1 MIWLNPWLLTGLA
14 AIVLPLVIHLA
25 MRRRPLSIEFPAV
38 HLVRQSSVAGGG
50 RTRLR
55 HLLLMALRMLIIA
68 ALVIMLARPV
78 QPDSSAFAGDGGG
91 GTRAAIVLCFD
102 NSPSM
107 GYNAGDRSS
116 LQQAVDQAESIIK
129 RLPAGSRAAIIDLQS
144 AGLVRQLQSDLS
156 AVRHDLRELKVEATS
171 RPIDRLIRSAAA
183 LLREAPEVRREIY
196 LFSDLQPAAIDGLAP
211 GVFADLGGIA
221 LCIIDLAPLEG
232 LNVALGLPRFSSP
245 LVSRGSRVAVSV
257 DVINGERQAGRTVL
271 LERDGR
277 IRDRRIVKLDAP
289 FARSRLDFLESA
301 ERLGPLQGRLL
312 IDEADA
318 LEADNVRF
326 FTLQAA
332 EPPSVLVV
340 GGRSTAPGRLSA
352 AQLVAKALSPDD
364 FAARPPVAVKMVA
377 LERLSAEQ
385 LSPYETVI
393 LCDPDDL
400 PATLVSQLDEYLG
413 DGGHLIC
420 IAGPH
425 MSRWAERYRNSSP
438 RSGGAADEATDAVT
452 RLFGAEIAAAHLWSA
467 GSRFT
472 VNNWQAAALAPF
484 DGGRKGDLSMPIIYR
499 ALDLRPSPR
508 TAVIMTVADG
518 RPALIESTRGAGRVH
533 LFAAGLDADWSN
545 LPAQPYEFVPLMHGL
560 VSAGRSRG
568 SSDEAIGEALSYL
581 FPRHL
586 AGLEAELTGP
596 GLDVP
601 LRRTIDR
608 RTARA
613 QFPPLREAGNY
624 QIQVM
629 RQDERQLFGFSLNID
644 PAESRFEPADHE
656 ALKAAFSPA
665 AVSVSRSVEDV
676 QLSLSQPAETRQLA
690 HWILPLLMT
699 AMVAEL
705 LLANH
710 FYRQRPK

>member
-14 AIVLPLVIHLA
+14 AIALPLVIHLA
-25 MRRRPLSIEFPAV
+25 MRRRPLSIKFPAV
-38 HLVRQSSVAGGG
+38 RLVRQSSVAGGG
-50 RTRLR
+50 RTKLR

-68 ALVIMLARPV
+68 ALVIILARPV
-78 QPDSSAFAGDGGG
+78 QPDSSAFAGLAGAAGDAAGS
-91 GTRAAIVLCFD
+91 TRAAIVLCFD

-107 GYNAGDRSS
+107 GYNAGDRTS
-116 LQQAVDQAESIIK
+116 LQQAADQAESILK

-156 AVRHDLRELKVEATS
+156 AVRRDLRELKVEAAS

-196 LFSDLQPAAIDGLAP
+196 LFSDLQPAAIDGLTP
-211 GVFADLGGIA
+211 GAFDDLGGIA
-221 LCIIDLAPLEG
+221 LCIIDLSPLEG
-232 LNVALGLPRFSSP
+232 LNVALGLPGFSSP
-245 LVSRGSRVAVSV
+245 LISRGSRVAVSV
-257 DVINGERQAGRTVL
+257 DVITGERQARRTVL

-277 IRDRRIVKLDAP
+277 IRDRRIVTLDAP

-326 FTLQAA
+326 FTLQAG

-340 GGRSTAPGRLSA
+340 GGRTTAPGRLSA

-364 FAARPPVAVKMVA
+364 FAARPPVAVKMVS

-385 LSPYETVI
+385 LSPHEAVI
-393 LCDPDDL
+393 LCDPGDL
-400 PATLVSQLDEYLG
+400 PAPLVSLLDEYVR
-413 DGGHLIC
+413 DGGHLIV

-425 MSRWAERYRNSSP
+425 MSQWAARHRDSP
-438 RSGGAADEATDAVT
+438 SRSDDVAGLLGG
-452 RLFGAEIAAAHLWSA
+452 EIAAAHLWSA
-467 GSRFT
+467 GSSFT
-472 VNNWQAAALAPF
+472 VTDWQAAALAPF
-484 DGGRKGDLSMPIIYR
+484 DGGRRGDLSMPVIYR
-499 ALDLRPSPR
+499 ALDLRPRPG

-560 VSAGRSRG
+560 VSAGRRHG
-568 SSDEAIGEALSYL
+568 SSAEAIGETISYV
-581 FPRHL
+581 FPRQL

-596 GLDVP
+596 GLDAP

-629 RQDERQLFGFSLNID
+629 RQDEQQLFGFSLNID
-644 PAESRFEPADHE
+644 PAESRFQPPDHE
-656 ALKAAFSPA
+656 ALRAVFVPA

-676 QLSLSQPAETRQLA
+676 QLSLARPAVRRQLA
-690 HWILPLLMT
+690 DWILPLLMA

-705 LLANH
+705 LFANR